1 MMQEIIPK
9 IKDKQVILFGE
20 IHGTKEI
27 PELLSNFFKDIST
40 NESFNLCL
48 EIPDEFQG
56 QINSYMNSGDYDIL
70 KNILFFSIKYCTD
83 GRNSLE
89 YINLIKT
96 IYKINYEHNYNI
108 KIFCVLPSLAKSQEE
123 VEKGIANKILETIN
137 NNKTF
142 AIMGNIHAS
151 KKKINFPK
159 QKIVPAGF
167 LIYEKL
173 KDRMSSIILTAKSGE
188 FFNNG
193 VKKLIP
199 YTNGHFER
207 NFDYAIRLEKAT
219 PCSFL

>member
-1 MMQEIIPK
+1 MMQEIISK

-70 KNILFFSIKYCTD
+70 KNILFFSIKYCRD

-89 YINLIKT
+89 YMNLIKM
-96 IYKINYEHNYNI
+96 IYDINSEYNKNI
-108 KIFCVLPSLAKSQEE
+108 KIFCVFPSSAKNQEE
-123 VEKGIANKILETIN
+123 VEKGIANKILEKV
-137 NNKTF
+137 NNKKIF
-142 AIMGNIHAS
+142 AILGNIHAS
-151 KKKINFPK
+151 KGEINFPK

-167 LIYEKL
+167 LIYERL
-173 KDRMSSIILTAKSGE
+173 KDKMYSILLTAKNGE
-188 FFNNG
+188 FFSNG
-193 VKKLIP
+193 LKKLMR
-199 YTNGHFER
+199 YANESFEK
-207 NFDYAIRLEKAT
+207 NFDYVIRLEKVT

>member
-1 MMQEIIPK
+1 MMQEIISK
-9 IKDKQVILFGE
+9 IKDKQAILFGE

-27 PELLSNFFKDIST
+27 PELLSNFLKDIST

-48 EIPDEFQG
+48 EIPDEFQE

-70 KNILFFSIKYCTD
+70 KNILFFSIEYCTD

-89 YINLIKT
+89 YMNLIKT
-96 IYKINYEHNYNI
+96 IYYINSEYNKNI
-108 KIFCVLPSLAKSQEE
+108 KISCVFPSSAKNQEE
-123 VEKGIANKILETIN
+123 VEKGLADKILEKAN
-137 NNKTF
+137 NKKTF
-142 AIMGNIHAS
+142 AIIGNIHAS
-151 KKKINFPK
+151 KGEINFSK

-173 KDRMSSIILTAKSGE
+173 KDKMYSVLLTAKNGE

-193 VKKLIP
+193 LKKLMHYANNP
-199 YTNGHFER
+199 FEK
-207 NFDYAIRLEKAT
+207 NFDYVIRLEKVT